1 MTTWSM
7 SPGRLTPDQAAG
19 VSSTARLSARNASR
33 QHPSRGAPHMDDRA
47 RYAFRE
53 LVDQRIARAQD
64 QHTPAL
70 PGLFDCPGDVVEVH
84 RVGDRGIPVVFER
97 TRDRPI
103 GESELHPAVAPGL
116 ELGPSREV
124 EPRRRAHAGGNAER
138 PGEIV
143 RTRSHGRSRQGRA
156 HEECRLGPV
165 EKSAHQAH
173 RLAVDHRERGRRTG
187 RDRGDCGLAFRARLE
202 IPEGLRLEG
211 RPWSALDLPDG
222 PAADPAVLAAAAEL
236 AAAAGAEAVVFPALA
251 RRHLPLL
258 AVAAATRAPGVLAA
272 VHAADRQDARSFLD
286 TWPIDDWDLRPY
298 LDSLVLVE
306 ARYPGRRP
314 IRLAS

>member
-1 MTTWSM
+1 M
-7 SPGRLTPDQAAG
+7 
-19 VSSTARLSARNASR
+19 
-33 QHPSRGAPHMDDRA
+33 
-47 RYAFRE
+47 
-53 LVDQRIARAQD
+53 
-64 QHTPAL
+64 
-70 PGLFDCPGDVVEVH
+70 
-84 RVGDRGIPVVFER
+84 GDRGIPVVFER